1 MDLFYQNQFNR
12 SFGSNNLWLL
22 SKKPEM
28 FNIPTHKLTQNWYQL
43 YWSGIKKIFLWFLC
57 LITFNSFW
65 IFLIFVSSMIWVSI
79 CFNVS
84 PKTSANLSS
93 RRLAATPTACKRFQY
108 NTHSLIKQANVLW
121 NQIKAPFQSIGK
133 TSLSLTP
140 DHDKEHPMELNFE
153 CTPEQIEFSRS
164 QQHLTVPKSAKEILV
179 RLKMQIP
186 KTVPSVISWTH
197 LVAVS
202 KLRKLQK
209 FEHSEMEII
218 VLSLEQGDW
227 RLHWNM
233 LQSTDKHL
241 VHFQLQSFQGNHG
254 QLQGKY
260 HSI

>member
-1 MDLFYQNQFNR
+1 
-12 SFGSNNLWLL
+12 
-22 SKKPEM
+22 
-28 FNIPTHKLTQNWYQL
+28 
-43 YWSGIKKIFLWFLC
+43 
-57 LITFNSFW
+57 
-65 IFLIFVSSMIWVSI
+65 MIWVSI
-79 CFNVS
+79 CFKVS

-93 RRLAATPTACKRFQY
+93 RRLAATPTAWKGFQY
-108 NTHSLIKQANVLW
+108 NTHSLIYQDYALW
-121 NQIKAPFQSIGK
+121 KQIKAWFRNIWK

-153 CTPEQIEFSRS
+153 CIPEQIEFSQS
-164 QQHLTVPKSAKEILV
+164 QQHLTEPKSAKEILV

-186 KTVPSVISWTH
+186 KTFPFFISWTH

-241 VHFQLQSFQGNHG
+241 VHFQLQSFQGDHERFG
-254 QLQGKY
+254 TVPDLRSADSDR
-260 HSI
+260 SI